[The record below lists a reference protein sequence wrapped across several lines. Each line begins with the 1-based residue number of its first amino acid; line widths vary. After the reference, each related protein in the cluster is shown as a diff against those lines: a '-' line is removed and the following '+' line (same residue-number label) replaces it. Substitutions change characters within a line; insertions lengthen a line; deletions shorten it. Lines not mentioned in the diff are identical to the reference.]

1 MTRMLLL
8 AAALALPLAACDRPG
23 DGTSVSINA
32 DGGNALGSIDA
43 QSGEVKV
50 DVPGFS
56 GQFKLP
62 KIQLDATDFDLN
74 GVHLYPGSTIDTVN
88 VATAGKDGGL
98 RLAFTSPASADQVR
112 SWFQERLGKAGF
124 TLRQD
129 GRGLTRTTDENKP
142 FRLELNGDGG
152 GGGNGGGKAKGTIV
166 LGG

>member
-1 MTRMLLL
+1 MTRTILL
-8 AAALALPLAACDRPG
+8 AAALSLPLAACDRSG

-43 QSGEVKV
+43 TSGEVKV

-62 KIQLDATDFDLN
+62 KLQLDATDFDLN
-74 GVHLYPGSTIDTVN
+74 GVRLYPGSTIDTVN

-98 RLAFTSPASADQVR
+98 RLAFTSPASVDRVR
-112 SWFQERLGKAGF
+112 DWFQQRLAKAGF
-124 TLRQD
+124 TLKQD
-129 GRGLTRTTDENKP
+129 GRDLSGTTDENKP

-152 GGGNGGGKAKGTIV
+152 DTAKGTIV